1 MQLTNLCNI
10 YRNQLL
16 DTIGM
21 QRQIVRAQGV
31 FLEDSAGNQIV
42 DCLAQYGA
50 VPFGH
55 NPEPLTKAVKDYFE
69 QQGPGFVQ
77 PFVVEPTQ
85 RLSHRLC
92 QLAGDAYKFV
102 VFTCSGTETVEAAIK
117 LARLSSG
124 REKVLSTINS
134 FHGKTY
140 SSLSATGSEKY
151 AQDLIV
157 DKRNYHK
164 VVFNDI
170 DALETA
176 LATGEYAAFIVEP
189 IQGEGGMI
197 EATAEYLKTAEAL
210 CKHHGTLFLLDEI
223 QTGIGRTGYFLAAH
237 KYDVKP
243 DMVLLSKALGGG
255 IYPIGAVIVKKGAY
269 NKDFDKKH
277 SSTFANGG
285 LGAQVANAVL
295 DQFEQQQDLLE
306 AIRNKETYIRARL
319 GHLEKTFPDVFSF
332 TGAGLMYALRFKD
345 DHSFN
350 NYIISFCQNRDV
362 LSYIITGYLLNE
374 KKFLCMPFLG
384 DAYGAIR
391 FEPSLTVSQDIIV
404 NYINAIE
411 EICLI
416 IKNRRYD
423 VLMGYL
429 IGRTLE
435 TADLASLIQ
444 HPVDKDE
451 VLGDFAYSE
460 EKTAPRFAFL
470 MHATSSVDVARGLP
484 LAIRQKFNRQEQH
497 ALADWVMRFGAIDP
511 TPERTVQVT
520 MRSKTGKLVEGLLIF
535 SPMRPEE
542 MMKLTADEKKQLIND
557 YLDVAEREQV
567 DVVGLGAFTSVISRA
582 GADISPRN
590 FHLTTGNSFT
600 ALSTAE
606 AVKQAMGPEISH
618 KNLMVI
624 GARGSVGRL
633 AFMELCRY
641 FKNVYLI
648 GSGRSGTRPLFDTI
662 AAALVELID
671 AGVEAKPDSALA
683 RAIAMLHLMDM
694 DYARVIAELR
704 TRGAGFLQE
713 VINNGL
719 LQGVSFPFDVSCE
732 ISDFVDY
739 TDCVVTVTSEGK
751 PFIKANIFKRG
762 TKVFD
767 TARPFDVIDDE
778 TESATGVTVYEGGL
792 VDQPQETAFGD
803 CNMIGS
809 RPGINLACLSETIAL
824 AMEGVNH
831 NYSVGPN
838 IPFLEAKAVF
848 NFSTKHGFTHYLG
861 TAEQSL
867 LDDVVLVNY
876 Q

>member
-1 MQLTNLCNI
+1 MQMTNLCNI

-21 QRQIVRAQGV
+21 QRQIVKAQGV
-31 FLEDSAGNQIV
+31 YLEDSEGNRIV

-55 NPEPLTKAVKDYFE
+55 NPEALTNAAKAYFDH
-69 QQGPGFVQ
+69 QGPGFVQ
-77 PFVVEPTQ
+77 PFVVESTQ

-92 QLAGDAYKFV
+92 QLAGDLYRFV
-102 VFTCSGTETVEAAIK
+102 VFTSSGTETVEAAIK
-117 LARLSSG
+117 LARLASG
-124 REKVLSTINS
+124 REKILSTVNS

-157 DKRNYHK
+157 DRRNYHK
-164 VVFNDI
+164 VPFNDI
-170 DALETA
+170 AALEEA
-176 LATGEYAAFIVEP
+176 LASGEYAGFIVEP

-197 EATAEYLKTAEAL
+197 EATPEYLKAAEML
-210 CKHHGTLFLLDEI
+210 CKRYGTFFLLDEI
-223 QTGIGRTGYFLAAH
+223 QTGIGRTGYLFASH

-243 DMVLLSKALGGG
+243 DMLLLSKALGGG
-255 IYPIGAVIVKKGAY
+255 LYPIGAVVVKKGAY

-285 LGAQVANAVL
+285 LGTQIANVVL
-295 DQFEQQQDLLE
+295 DQFEESNLLE
-306 AIRNKETYIRARL
+306 SVRNKETYIRERLARL
-319 GHLEKTFPDVFSF
+319 EASYPDVFSF

-345 DHSFN
+345 DYSFN
-350 NYIISFCQNRDV
+350 NYIASFCQNRDV

-391 FEPSLTVSQDIIV
+391 FEPSLTAPQEVIV
-404 NYINAIE
+404 NFLNAVE
-411 EICLI
+411 EVCQLI
-416 IKNRRYD
+416 KGRRYD
-423 VLMGYL
+423 LLMSYL
-429 IGRTLE
+429 IGRQLDA
-435 TADLASLIQ
+435 ADIANIPQ
-444 HPVDKDE
+444 YEAAKDE
-451 VLGDFAYSE
+451 ILGDFAYT
-460 EKTAPRFAFL
+460 EKKKTPRFAFL
-470 MHATSSVDVARGLP
+470 MHATSNADVVRGLP
-484 LAIRQKFNRQEQH
+484 VAIREKFNQNEQT
-497 ALADWVMRFGAIDP
+497 ALADWIMRFGAIDP

-520 MRSKTGKLVEGLLIF
+520 MRSKTGSLVEGILIF
-535 SPMRPEE
+535 SPMRPED
-542 MMKLTADEKKQLIND
+542 MMKLTADEKKQLMND
-557 YLDVAEREQV
+557 YMDVAEREEV

-582 GADISPRN
+582 GADITPRK

-606 AVKQAMGPEISH
+606 AVKEAMGSEITQ

-641 FKNVYLI
+641 FKNVYLV
-648 GSGRSGTRPLFDTI
+648 GSGRSGTKPLYDTI
-662 AAALVELID
+662 AAALVELIE
-671 AGVEAKPDSALA
+671 AGVEAKPGSALA
-683 RAIAMLHLMDM
+683 KTIAMLHLMDM
-694 DYARVIAELR
+694 DYRNVINQLR
-704 TRGAGFLQE
+704 ERGAGFLQE
-713 VINNGL
+713 VINNAL
-719 LQGVSFPFDVSCE
+719 LQGIGFPFDVSCE
-732 ISDFVDY
+732 IADFVDC

-751 PFIKANIFKRG
+751 PFIKANIFRRG
-762 TKVFD
+762 TKIFD
-767 TARPFDVIDDE
+767 TARPFDVIGHDAE
-778 TESATGVTVYEGGL
+778 HTTGVTVYEGGL

-809 RPGINLACLSETIAL
+809 RPGVNLACLSETIAL
-824 AMEGVNH
+824 AMEGVTR

-848 NFSTKHGFTHYLG
+848 NFSTKHGFSHYLG

-867 LDDVVLVNY
+867 VEDMALVNY
-876 Q
+876 R